1 MVLNSDFV
9 IKAALDKLDDPKQ
22 QQGKSSTKAQAV
34 FPFVLKTLK
43 EFCKQEQTFADAVVK
58 QEKTVGMCCE
68 EVCKNIGN
76 HISDI
81 DLYKKV
87 VAFYFPKATIEFQMK
102 VVTKSNDQQIEPER
116 AAVVLNLFDMM

>member
-1 MVLNSDFV
+1 MVLNSELV

-22 QQGKSSTKAQAV
+22 QQGKSDRKANAV
-34 FPFVLKTLK
+34 FPSVLKVLK
-43 EFCKQEQTFADAVVK
+43 DFCKQDAAFADAVVK
-58 QEKTVGMCCE
+58 QEKTVGACCE
-68 EVCKNIGN
+68 AICKNVGN

-102 VVTKSNDQQIEPER
+102 IVTEQASAPE
-116 AAVVLNLFDMM
+116 ASSAVILNLFDMM

>member
-1 MVLNSDFV
+1 MVLNSELV

-22 QQGKSSTKAQAV
+22 QQGKSDRKANAV
-34 FPFVLKTLK
+34 FPSVLKVLK
-43 EFCKQEQTFADAVVK
+43 DFCKQDAAFADAVVK
-58 QEKTVGMCCE
+58 QSKTVGTCCE
-68 EVCKNIGN
+68 EICKNVGN

-102 VVTKSNDQQIEPER
+102 IVTAKDVPSEDAPS
-116 AAVVLNLFDMM
+116 AVILNLFDMM

>member
-1 MVLNSDFV
+1 MVLNSGFV

-22 QQGKSSTKAQAV
+22 KEGKKCQKANAV
-34 FPFVLKTLK
+34 FPSVLKTLK
-43 EFCKQEQTFADAVVK
+43 EFCKQDAAFADAVVK
-58 QEKTVGMCCE
+58 QSKTVGACCE
-68 EVCKNIGN
+68 EICKNVGN

-102 VVTKSNDQQIEPER
+102 IVTAQDVPAEDTPS
-116 AAVVLNLFDMM
+116 AVILNLFDMM